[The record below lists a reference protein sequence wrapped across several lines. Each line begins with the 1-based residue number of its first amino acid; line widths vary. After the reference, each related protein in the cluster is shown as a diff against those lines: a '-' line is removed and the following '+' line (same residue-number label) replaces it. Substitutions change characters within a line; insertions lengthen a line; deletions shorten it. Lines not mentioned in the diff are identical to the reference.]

1 MTAAHRSATRLR
13 PSTHRRAIK
22 GAIAAVLAISLT
34 PMLSG
39 CWQGFG
45 ASTTMQNSMNSG
57 NGTQVKVGALRVENA
72 TVVRGD
78 DGAAQLVM
86 SVFNNGAEADDL
98 VGATING
105 QQVDLTGLAS
115 ATIEP
120 GGFLTFGYGAEGMAP
135 AGYLVI
141 DPLDVEPGSYTA
153 IALAFAKSGLTE
165 FESVVVPP
173 VGYYEG
179 LAPAST
185 S

>member
-1 MTAAHRSATRLR
+1 MSTLRRDAHVRQIGGRKS
-13 PSTHRRAIK
+13 
-22 GAIAAVLAISLT
+22 IAAVVLALAMV
-34 PMLSG
+34 PALSG

-57 NGTQVKVGALRVENA
+57 NGTAVTVGDLRVENA

-86 SVFNNGAEADDL
+86 SVFNRGAEAQDL

-105 QQVDLTGLAS
+105 QPVDLSGLAS
-115 ATIEP
+115 ATITP
-120 GGFLTFGYGAEGMAP
+120 GGFLTFGYGAEGNPP

-141 DPLDVEPGSYTA
+141 APLDVEPGSYTSVS
-153 IALAFAKSGLTE
+153 LAFSQAGVTD

-179 LAPAST
+179 LAPKS